1 MQRQFPDTCK
11 KVTSNVVA
19 SCILIAQGT
28 ERMRQECATVEAD
41 LAGSGGLPTAAS
53 KWVILHLRV
62 FGVVKSKSQ
71 VAEPIGESGL
81 RSNGSDV

>member
-41 LAGSGGLPTAAS
+41 LAGSGVS
-53 KWVILHLRV
+53 DHLTTPFPAMSELEMLV
-62 FGVVKSKSQ
+62 SM
-71 VAEPIGESGL
+71 
-81 RSNGSDV
+81 